1 MQEPVGLG
9 STSPSLQS
17 ASEKRHS
24 RLESKSLSLENK
36 FKSKATFKQGVPRNI
51 AGFLLSIL
59 VVFVLA
65 TYVILIGAS
74 HLFGANAIDVMDL
87 DEVLRRA
94 GIPESAGIG
103 STNATLQH
111 LGASAPYI
119 PRIVHQTW
127 KVDQVPDQWQPVRQH
142 CMDLLPDFEF
152 RMWSDIESRRFI
164 QDHYPFFVKTWD
176 SYPYNIQRADA
187 IRYFVLHKY
196 GGVYMDLDIGCRRHP
211 EPLMH
216 YGTIL
221 PITKPVGMSNDLMFS
236 PPGSDFMNMVIH
248 SLPNWNRRWLLLPY
262 PTVIMSTGPLFISAI
277 FIMVCIVGAWLR
289 HRSSSPQAVSFDDNP
304 ASHIQRK
311 FEGNAES
318 KARAGFWTGIL
329 EILHNIR
336 KAPLASAH
344 LGSAQSPN
352 YRDKAEGTIPPAK
365 PVGPPPVVNVTLAYL
380 PVAQQLCQNHS
391 EVANGATLNAT
402 WVSGG
407 SLTNTLYTR
416 FATDGY
422 SGWNNLGSAFY
433 PSPDARVPDS
443 SDDDPLYRYTFQTTV
458 WQYQRGI
465 IFTVLQYEPKKNVTL
480 PGFSSKPIS
489 IVGTCKP
496 DQPSMATSTR
506 SRMKTRMAASRTST
520 KTTSSSSSSS
530 RSSSSRRFSALD
542 STIGIILA
550 QFMLVVVQ
558 KA

>member
-1 MQEPVGLG
+1 MAYTWSALCTCWNEKSQHDKAAGFFCQADTKTVYPTGPARFLSITMQEPVGLG

-176 SYPYNIQRADA
+176 SY
-187 IRYFVLHKY
+187 
-196 GGVYMDLDIGCRRHP
+196 
-211 EPLMH
+211 
-216 YGTIL
+216 
-221 PITKPVGMSNDLMFS
+221 
-236 PPGSDFMNMVIH
+236 
-248 SLPNWNRRWLLLPY
+248 
-262 PTVIMSTGPLFISAI
+262 
-277 FIMVCIVGAWLR
+277 
-289 HRSSSPQAVSFDDNP
+289 
-304 ASHIQRK
+304 RK
-311 FEGNAES
+311 
-318 KARAGFWTGIL
+318 
-329 EILHNIR
+329 
-336 KAPLASAH
+336 
-344 LGSAQSPN
+344 
-352 YRDKAEGTIPPAK
+352 
-365 PVGPPPVVNVTLAYL
+365 
-380 PVAQQLCQNHS
+380 
-391 EVANGATLNAT
+391 
-402 WVSGG
+402 
-407 SLTNTLYTR
+407 
-416 FATDGY
+416 
-422 SGWNNLGSAFY
+422 
-433 PSPDARVPDS
+433 
-443 SDDDPLYRYTFQTTV
+443 
-458 WQYQRGI
+458 
-465 IFTVLQYEPKKNVTL
+465 
-480 PGFSSKPIS
+480 
-489 IVGTCKP
+489 
-496 DQPSMATSTR
+496 
-506 SRMKTRMAASRTST
+506 
-520 KTTSSSSSSS
+520 
-530 RSSSSRRFSALD
+530 
-542 STIGIILA
+542 
-550 QFMLVVVQ
+550 
-558 KA
+558 